1 MEAVEAAVAAEAGAV
16 SEEGSEAVGD
26 PEEAGEAGA
35 EAATEDEEA

>member
-1 MEAVEAAVAAEAGAV
+1 MVAEAGAV
-16 SEEGSEAVGD
+16 SEEDSEAVGD